1 MAQAMKPVNGI
12 KQGESMC
19 DMCSSP
25 EAVYRIELEG
35 SVMNV
40 CEKCASFGRIISKI
54 QQEEPVMP
62 KKKQKQEG
70 VSGFIREEY
79 AEKKPPKETETVQV
93 IVSNYAAL
101 IKNAREKLGLK
112 QEELAKKVAE
122 KKGSIHKL
130 ESGRMKPSLAQ
141 ARKLEKFLKISL
153 VEAVELGDSDANPI
167 KAGDSSEGLTIGDM
181 IKKK

>member
-1 MAQAMKPVNGI
+1 
-12 KQGESMC
+12 MC

-40 CEKCASFGRIISKI
+40 CEKCASYGRIISKI
-54 QQEEPVMP
+54 QQEEPVFARN
-62 KKKQKQEG
+62 KQDG
-70 VSGFIREEY
+70 VSGFSRQEY
-79 AEKKPPKETETVQV
+79 GGKKPSKDTESVQV
-93 IVSNYAAL
+93 IVSDYAIL
-101 IKNAREKLGLK
+101 IKNTREKLGLK
-112 QEELAKKVAE
+112 QEELAKKIAE

-141 ARKLEKFLKISL
+141 ARKIEKFLKISL
-153 VEAVELGDSDANPI
+153 VEAVELGDSDAKNLV